1 MQEPTTLLLYISH
14 TSPQYN
20 EEDMGEAKLKVSIA
34 LVSTCPPAP
43 PAPCLVSVLVCHL
56 LSQSERRIKQIVC
69 RAQQVNYVIHNF
81 VGL

>member
-34 LVSTCPPAP
+34 LVCSA
-43 PAPCLVSVLVCHL
+43 S
-56 LSQSERRIKQIVC
+56 S
-69 RAQQVNYVIHNF
+69 
-81 VGL
+81 